1 MSNTPRALDAFFYT
15 RLPPVLTRFLCVGG
29 ICIIVYLIKRCSV
42 RKGVKTAY
50 VCQIRSAPLT
60 PFSILAFP
68 PVLTRFLCVGGICII
83 VYLIKRCSVRKGAEA
98 TCVCQTRSA
107 PLTPFSILAF
117 PPFFLSISYNC
128 ALDYLLIAH
137 RAVLS
142 IFMFLGN

>member
-1 MSNTPRALDAFFYT
+1 MSNTQRALDAFFYT

-29 ICIIVYLIKRCSV
+29 ICIIVNLIKRCSV

-50 VCQIRSAPLT
+50 VCQ
-60 PFSILAFP
+60 
-68 PVLTRFLCVGGICII
+68 TRN
-83 VYLIKRCSVRKGAEA
+83 
-98 TCVCQTRSA
+98 A